1 MGKINEISSFAE
13 KKLINL
19 EIIRLRELSLS
30 QKEKHCMFSSH
41 VAPRLCLSHVNHVRT
56 YDLKAE
62 VNPSRGAREEMEG
75 NDKNG
80 KGRKYVQQYCL
91 YENVLI

>member
-1 MGKINEISSFAE
+1 
-13 KKLINL
+13 
-19 EIIRLRELSLS
+19 
-30 QKEKHCMFSSH
+30 MFSSH
-41 VAPRLCLSHVNHVRT
+41 VAPRLCPSRVNHVCT

-75 NDKNG
+75 NGKNG

-91 YENVLI
+91 FENVLI